1 MPKSLR
7 LYLDQ
12 MIQVKVADTLRKN
25 GFDVLRC
32 IDTGQERSDDKKIL
46 EKAIEQNRTLVTLD
60 SHFGDW
66 VVLPLSRHSGV
77 IRLKVHPT
85 SSDNILTVL
94 LPFLNRIFAEKV
106 RNKLIIL
113 SSTKE
118 KWIKTY

>member
-66 VVLPLSRHSGV
+66 VVLP
-77 IRLKVHPT
+77 
-85 SSDNILTVL
+85 
-94 LPFLNRIFAEKV
+94 FLNRIFAEKV